1 VAKVLLAGESWTS
14 HTIHVK
20 GFDTFTTSE
29 YAEGATE
36 MIKGLQKL
44 GHSVTFMPNHVAS
57 SDFPTTLKDLQAY
70 DAIILSDIG
79 SNTLLIHPDTFK
91 KSQSMNNR
99 CELIAEYVRKGGGLM
114 MVGGYMSFSGIDG
127 KARYQRTVLKDVLP
141 VEMVE
146 GDDRVEAP
154 QGVTPKILN
163 AKHPVF
169 SGIKG
174 TFPKFLGYNQL
185 KAKEGSSVLATVGD
199 DVFMAV
205 AETGKGRSAAFASD
219 CGPHWGP
226 PKFVN
231 WTHYS
236 RLWSNLVTWLAR
248 S

>member
-1 VAKVLLAGESWTS
+1 MAKVLLAGESWTS

-36 MIKGLQKL
+36 MIKGLEKL
-44 GHSVTFMPNHVAS
+44 RHTVTFMPNHIAPA
-57 SDFPTTLKDLQAY
+57 DFPVTLKGLQAY
-70 DAIILSDIG
+70 DVIILSDIG

-99 CELIAEYVRKGGGLM
+99 CELLAEYVRKGGGLM

-127 KARYQRTVLKDVLP
+127 KARYQRTMLKNVLP
-141 VEMVE
+141 IEMVE
-146 GDDRVEAP
+146 GDDRIETP
-154 QGVTPKILN
+154 QGVTPKVLD

-169 SGIKG
+169 TGIKG
-174 TFPKFLGYNQL
+174 AFPKFLGYNQL

-199 DVFMAV
+199 DVFIAV
-205 AETGKGRSAAFASD
+205 AEIGKGRSATFASD

-226 PKFVN
+226 PSFVT
-231 WTHYS
+231 WTYYS
-236 RLWSNLVTWLAR
+236 RLWSNLVSWLAK

>member
-1 VAKVLLAGESWTS
+1 MANVLLAGESWTS

-36 MIKGLQKL
+36 MIKGLEKL
-44 GHSVTFMPNHVAS
+44 RHRVSFMPNHVAPS
-57 SDFPTTLKDLQAY
+57 AFPTTLKGLQAY
-70 DAIILSDIG
+70 DVLILSDIG

-91 KSQSMNNR
+91 KSAAMNNR
-99 CELIAEYVRKGGGLM
+99 CELIAEYVRKGGGFM

-127 KARYQRTVLKDVLP
+127 KARYQRTILKDILP

-154 QGVTPKILN
+154 QGVTPKILDV
-163 AKHPVF
+163 KHPVF

-174 TFPKFLGYNQL
+174 SFPEFLGYNQL
-185 KAKEGSSVLATVGD
+185 KAKENTRVLATVGE
-199 DVFMAV
+199 DVFIAV
-205 AETGKGRSAAFASD
+205 AEIGKGRSAAFASD

-226 PKFVN
+226 PAFVS
-231 WTHYS
+231 WTHYAKF
-236 RLWSNLVTWLAR
+236 WSNLVNWLAQ

>member
-1 VAKVLLAGESWTS
+1 MAKILLAGESWTS

-20 GFDTFTTSE
+20 GFDSFTTSE
-29 YAEGATE
+29 YAEGAME
-36 MIKGLQKL
+36 MIKGLEKL
-44 GHSVTFMPNHVAS
+44 GHKVTFMPNHVAPS
-57 SDFPTTLKDLQAY
+57 EFPVTLKGLQVY
-70 DAIILSDIG
+70 DVVILSDIG

-91 KSQSMNNR
+91 KSQSLNNR
-99 CELIAEYVRKGGGLM
+99 CELIADYVRKGGGLM

-141 VEMVE
+141 IEMVE

-154 QGVTPKILN
+154 QGVTPKITD

-174 TFPKFLGYNQL
+174 AFPKFLGYNQL
-185 KAKEGSSVLATVGD
+185 KAKGGSSVLATVGD
-199 DVFMAV
+199 DVFIAV
-205 AETGKGRSAAFASD
+205 ADVGKGRSAAFASD

-226 PKFVN
+226 PAFVA
-231 WTHYS
+231 WKHYAK
-236 RLWSNLVTWLAR
+236 LWSNLVSYLAQ

>member
-1 VAKVLLAGESWTS
+1 MANVLLAGESWTS

-36 MIKGLQKL
+36 LIRGLEKL
-44 GHSVTFMPNHVAS
+44 RHRVTFMPNHVAPS
-57 SDFPTTLKDLQAY
+57 AFPTTLKSLQTY

-91 KSQSMNNR
+91 KSVAMNNR

-154 QGVTPKILN
+154 QGVTPKVLD

-174 TFPKFLGYNQL
+174 AFPKFLGYNQL

-199 DVFMAV
+199 DVFIAV
-205 AETGKGRSAAFASD
+205 AEVGKGRSAAFASD

-226 PKFVN
+226 PAFVS
-231 WTHYS
+231 WTHYAK
-236 RLWSNLVTWLAR
+236 LWSNLVSWLAH
-248 S
+248 

>member
-1 VAKVLLAGESWTS
+1 VVKVLLAGESWTS

-44 GHSVTFMPNHVAS
+44 GHSVTFMPNHVAP
-57 SDFPTTLKDLQAY
+57 SDFPTTLKGLRTFDVV
-70 DAIILSDIG
+70 ILSDIG

-99 CELIAEYVRKGGGLM
+99 CELLAEYVRKGGGLM

-127 KARYQRTVLKDVLP
+127 KARYQRTVLKDILP
-141 VEMVE
+141 IEMVE
-146 GDDRVEAP
+146 GDDRIEAP
-154 QGVTPKILN
+154 QGVTPKVLD

-174 TFPKFLGYNQL
+174 AFPKFLGYNQL
-185 KAKEGSSVLATVGD
+185 RAREGSSILATVGN
-199 DVFMAV
+199 DVFIAV
-205 AETGKGRSAAFASD
+205 AEIGKGRSAAFASD

-226 PKFVN
+226 PAFVA

-236 RLWSNLVTWLAR
+236 KLWSNLVTWLAH

>member
-1 VAKVLLAGESWTS
+1 MANVLLAGESWTS

-20 GFDTFTTSE
+20 GFDSFTTSE

-36 MIKGLQKL
+36 LIKGLEKL
-44 GHSVTFMPNHVAS
+44 GHTVTFMPNHVAPS
-57 SDFPTTLKDLQAY
+57 AFPTALKGLQAY

-99 CELIAEYVRKGGGLM
+99 CELLAEYVRKGGGLM

-127 KARYQRTVLKDVLP
+127 KARYQRTMLKDVLP

-154 QGVTPKILN
+154 QGVVPKVLD

-169 SGIKG
+169 AGIKG
-174 TFPKFLGYNQL
+174 AFPKFLGYNQL

-199 DVFMAV
+199 DVFIAV
-205 AETGKGRSAAFASD
+205 AEIGKGRSAAFASD

-226 PKFVN
+226 PAFVA
-231 WTHYS
+231 WTHYPK
-236 RLWSNLVTWLAR
+236 LWSNLVTWLAR

>member
-1 VAKVLLAGESWTS
+1 VANVLLAGESWTS

-20 GFDTFTTSE
+20 GFDSFTTSE

-36 MIKGLQKL
+36 LIKGLGKL
-44 GHSVTFMPNHVAS
+44 GHTVTFMPNHVAPS
-57 SDFPTTLKDLQAY
+57 AFPVTRKDLQVF
-70 DAIILSDIG
+70 DVVILSDIG

-91 KSQSMNNR
+91 KSASLNNR
-99 CELIAEYVRKGGGLM
+99 CDLLAEYVRKGGGLL

-154 QGVTPKILN
+154 QGVTPIVLDSR
-163 AKHPVF
+163 HPVF
-169 SGIKG
+169 TGLKG
-174 TFPKFLGYNQL
+174 AFPKFLGYNQL
-185 KAKEGSSVLATVGD
+185 KPKDNANVLATVGD
-199 DVFMAV
+199 DVFIAV
-205 AETGKGRSAAFASD
+205 AEVGKGRSAAFASD

-226 PKFVN
+226 PAFVA
-231 WTHYS
+231 WTHYAK
-236 RLWSNLVTWLAR
+236 LWSNLVNWLAQ

>member
-1 VAKVLLAGESWTS
+1 MAKVLLAGESWTS

-36 MIKGLQKL
+36 LIKGLQKL
-44 GHSVTFMPNHVAS
+44 GHSVTFMPNHVAP
-57 SDFPTTLKDLQAY
+57 SDFPTTLKGLQAY
-70 DAIILSDIG
+70 DVIILSDIG

-99 CELIAEYVRKGGGLM
+99 CELLADYVRKGGGLL

-154 QGVTPKILN
+154 QGVTPKILD

-174 TFPKFLGYNQL
+174 ACPKFLGYNQL
-185 KAKEGSSVLATVGD
+185 KAKEGSSTLATVGD
-199 DVFMAV
+199 DVFIAV
-205 AETGKGRSAAFASD
+205 AEVGKGRSAAFASD

-226 PKFVN
+226 PAFVS
-231 WTHYS
+231 WVHYS
-236 RLWSNLVTWLAR
+236 RLWSNLVTWLAQK
-248 S
+248 

>member
-1 VAKVLLAGESWTS
+1 MANVLLAGESWTS

-36 MIKGLQKL
+36 MIKGLGKL
-44 GHSVTFMPNHVAS
+44 RHNVTFMPNHVAPS
-57 SDFPTTLKDLQAY
+57 AFPTTLKGLQAY
-70 DAIILSDIG
+70 DAIVLSDIG

-91 KSQSMNNR
+91 KSQAMNNR
-99 CELIAEYVRKGGGLM
+99 CELLAEYVHKGGGLM

-154 QGVTPKILN
+154 QGVTPKVLD

-174 TFPKFLGYNQL
+174 AFPKFLGYNQL

-199 DVFMAV
+199 DVFIAV
-205 AETGKGRSAAFASD
+205 AEIGKGRSAAFASD

-226 PKFVN
+226 PAFVA
-231 WTHYS
+231 WTHYAK
-236 RLWSNLVTWLAR
+236 LWSNLVTYLAKK
-248 S
+248 